1 MPPVGS
7 RRACDRCHS
16 LKERC
21 HWRQDQ
27 GPVCARCHRLGFEC
41 LVDRPARKP
50 GRPRRY
56 ATPLMRAS
64 MPGDSPSQGK
74 SPGSLYS
81 TLGPMVPRCL
91 PLFNDL
97 TCSEQRLIQDTLFGD
112 AAMDVF
118 LIGPSFKERHR
129 GLLISHFVVSRHTLK
144 DAFLALALAFDHPSA
159 IALAQQKTEVQY
171 KYASTAIRNLREYN
185 VSSSHGVSECLALG
199 ALIISFTHYR
209 SSPPD
214 AAPICGQTLALIKDM
229 YESDEHLDPDYLVF
243 IPCLIL
249 PEIIDCLMQGS
260 VPTLRF
266 RCRPGAEDHVDRY
279 TGLFC
284 PMLPYLYDI
293 CELNNAASH
302 ADQEDL
308 HDILEAID
316 RIELTV
322 TAWQPHIPEAFATRF
337 TTAEVLHMLCQAQV
351 VRLGA
356 MLLIHRLRYPFG
368 TNIAPALALATAILT
383 QLDLTQAA
391 TNHSILS
398 ITLPLLAACF
408 EIKEEADRRVWL
420 SRIPGLVGYSVDFS
434 QYLQGRISSFW
445 ELLDDVQVVSWYNI
459 RNMLQ
464 LYN

>member
-27 GPVCARCHRLGFEC
+27 GACARCQRLGFEC

-56 ATPLMRAS
+56 AAAIARTPPTDDAT
-64 MPGDSPSQGK
+64 SQGK
-74 SPGSLYS
+74 GLGLVYS
-81 TLGPMVPRCL
+81 ALGPVVPRCL

-97 TCSEQRLIQDTLFGD
+97 TCSDQRLIQDSLFGD
-112 AAMDVF
+112 AALNVF
-118 LIGPSFKERHR
+118 LIGPTFKEHHR

-144 DAFLALALAFDHPSA
+144 EAFLALALAFERDS
-159 IALAQQKTEVQY
+159 ALAQRNTEVQY
-171 KYASTAIRNLREYN
+171 KHASSAIRKLREYK
-185 VSSSHGVSECLALG
+185 VRSSHGVSECLALG

-209 SSPPD
+209 SSSPD
-214 AAPICGQTLALIKDM
+214 SSPICRQTLSLIKDM
-229 YESDEHLDPDYLVF
+229 YESDEDLEPDDLVF
-243 IPCLIL
+243 VPCLIL
-249 PEIIDCLMQGS
+249 PEIVDCLMQGS

-266 RCRPGAEDHVDRY
+266 RCRPGAEDYVDRY

-284 PMLPYLYDI
+284 PMLPSLYDI
-293 CELNNAASH
+293 CELNNALSH
-302 ADQEDL
+302 ADHQDL

-322 TAWQPHIPEAFATRF
+322 TAWQPHIPEGFATRF
-337 TTAEVLHMLCQAQV
+337 TTNEVSHMLCQAQV

-356 MLLIHRLRYPFG
+356 LLLIHRLRYPFG
-368 TNIAPALALATAILT
+368 TNNGPALALATAILT
-383 QLDLTQAA
+383 QLDLTRAA

-408 EIKEEADRRVWL
+408 EIKEEADRKMWL
-420 SRIPGLVGYSVDFS
+420 SRIPSLAGYSADFS
-434 QYLQGRISSFW
+434 RHLQNHITRFW
-445 ELLDDVQVVSWYNI
+445 ELLDDVEVVSWYNI
-459 RNMLQ
+459 REMVQ